1 VDFVTGARPEFC
13 RSENPGIHHTVH
25 HILLM
30 SGGTSGGAFRL
41 VAVALGAAGI
51 WGAWAWAR
59 GTSTSGDAGEDKRK
73 SRLRDALVLRG
84 VTLRRCSSD
93 PRPFAV

>member
-1 VDFVTGARPEFC
+1 MHI
-13 RSENPGIHHTVH
+13 SH
-25 HILLM
+25 HILLEIGMM
-30 SGGTSGGAFRL
+30 SGGTGGAFRL